1 MVISIQRESLKY
13 IPFLNKPEETIF
25 LRPNKDTKYISL
37 WNVRIFFTFPLVV
50 IETIFLFRIRKQIDN
65 SPR

>member
-1 MVISIQRESLKY
+1 MVIFIQRESLKY
-13 IPFLNKPEETIF
+13 IPLNKPEETTF

-37 WNVRIFFTFPLVV
+37 WNVRIFFTFPV